1 MAHAKQASKQKR
13 RRVALPILGAAGASL
28 AMGGGASATVPI
40 ANVPSQDNAPLPVI
54 TLDEEEISDVI
65 WRRSMSSTRKVS
77 EHPNSSKKLPDV
89 AEAAAEHEPAEAAQH
104 EPAEAAQSSE
114 AAEAVEAAE
123 AAEAGA

>member
-1 MAHAKQASKQKR
+1 
-13 RRVALPILGAAGASL
+13 
-28 AMGGGASATVPI
+28 
-40 ANVPSQDNAPLPVI
+40 
-54 TLDEEEISDVI
+54 
-65 WRRSMSSTRKVS
+65 MSSTRKVS